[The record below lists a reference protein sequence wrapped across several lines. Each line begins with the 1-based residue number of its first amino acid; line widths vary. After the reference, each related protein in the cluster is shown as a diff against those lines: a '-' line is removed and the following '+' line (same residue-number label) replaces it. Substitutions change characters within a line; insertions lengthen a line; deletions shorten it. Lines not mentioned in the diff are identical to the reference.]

1 MTQEINYHTNKDILY
16 INLDG
21 RVDATNASS
30 VEEKIQAIRK
40 ENTGL
45 HTVLDLEK
53 LVYISSAGLRILLR
67 LRKED
72 SELSLINVSTEVYE
86 ILDMTGFTEMIDVQ
100 KAYRHLSVEGCEVI
114 GKGANGAVYRYDPE
128 TIIKVYFNNDALPDI
143 KRERELARKALV
155 LGINTAIPYDVVR
168 IGDKYGTVMEL
179 LAATSI
185 SKMIKKDPEHL
196 EEPLKYFVDMLKQIH
211 GTEIK
216 PGEVPNMKELA
227 LKWASFDMDYLPEDI
242 GKKLYQLVENVPD
255 QDTLMHGDYHT
266 NNVMVRDEEA
276 LLIDMDTLCMGHPIF
291 ELGSMFNAFEGFS
304 AIDHEV
310 VHNFLGF
317 PYEVSVKFWRK
328 SLSMYLGTE
337 DESVIDDVENKAK
350 IVGYMRLL
358 RRSIN
363 RKTDDREALIEYY
376 TNELIRLIPLTKELT
391 F

>member
-227 LKWASFDMDYLPEDI
+227 LKWARFDMDYLPEDI

>member
-30 VEEKIQAIRK
+30 VEEKIQAIRQ
-40 ENTGL
+40 ENAGL

-227 LKWASFDMDYLPEDI
+227 LKWARFDMDYLPEDI

-266 NNVMVRDEEA
+266 NNVMVRDGEA

-328 SLSMYLGTE
+328 SLSMYLDTE

>member
-40 ENTGL
+40 ENAGL

-100 KAYRHLSVEGCEVI
+100 KAYRHLSVDGCEVI

-211 GTEIK
+211 DTEIK
-216 PGEVPNMKELA
+216 PGEVPDMKELA
-227 LKWASFDMDYLPEDI
+227 LKWARFDMDYLPEDI

-266 NNVMVRDEEA
+266 NNVMVRDGEA

>member
-40 ENTGL
+40 ENAGL

-100 KAYRHLSVEGCEVI
+100 KAYRHLSVDGCEVI

-227 LKWASFDMDYLPEDI
+227 LKWARFDMDYLPEDI

-304 AIDHEV
+304 VIDHEV

>member
-227 LKWASFDMDYLPEDI
+227 LKWARFDMDYLPEDI

-304 AIDHEV
+304 VIDHEV

>member
-40 ENTGL
+40 ENVGL

-100 KAYRHLSVEGCEVI
+100 KAYRHLSVDGCEVI

-168 IGDKYGTVMEL
+168 IGDKYGW
-179 LAATSI
+179 
-185 SKMIKKDPEHL
+185 SK
-196 EEPLKYFVDMLKQIH
+196 
-211 GTEIK
+211 
-216 PGEVPNMKELA
+216 
-227 LKWASFDMDYLPEDI
+227 
-242 GKKLYQLVENVPD
+242 
-255 QDTLMHGDYHT
+255 
-266 NNVMVRDEEA
+266 
-276 LLIDMDTLCMGHPIF
+276 
-291 ELGSMFNAFEGFS
+291 
-304 AIDHEV
+304 
-310 VHNFLGF
+310 
-317 PYEVSVKFWRK
+317 
-328 SLSMYLGTE
+328 
-337 DESVIDDVENKAK
+337 
-350 IVGYMRLL
+350 
-358 RRSIN
+358 
-363 RKTDDREALIEYY
+363 
-376 TNELIRLIPLTKELT
+376 
-391 F
+391 

>member
-1 MTQEINYHTNKDILY
+1 MTQEINYHTNKDVLY

-21 RVDATNASS
+21 RVDATNASA

-40 ENTGL
+40 ENAGL

-72 SELSLINVSTEVYE
+72 SELSLINVSAEVYD

-211 GTEIK
+211 DTEIK

-227 LKWASFDMDYLPEDI
+227 LNWAKFDMEYLPEDI
-242 GKKLYQLVENVPD
+242 GKKLYQLVEAVPD

-363 RKTDDREALIEYY
+363 RKADDSEALIEFY
-376 TNELIRLIPLTKELT
+376 TNELIRLVPLVNQLT

>member
-40 ENTGL
+40 ENAGL

-72 SELSLINVSTEVYE
+72 SELSLINVSAEVYE

-211 GTEIK
+211 DTEIK

-227 LKWASFDMDYLPEDI
+227 LKWARFDMDYLPEDI
-242 GKKLYQLVENVPD
+242 GKKLYQIVENVPD

-266 NNVMVRDEEA
+266 NNVMVRDGEA

-376 TNELIRLIPLTKELT
+376 TKELIRLIPLTKELT

>member
-40 ENTGL
+40 ENAGL

-72 SELSLINVSTEVYE
+72 SELSLINVSAEVYE

-227 LKWASFDMDYLPEDI
+227 LKWARFDMDYLPEDI

>member
-40 ENTGL
+40 ENAGL

-72 SELSLINVSTEVYE
+72 SELSLINVSAEVYE

-227 LKWASFDMDYLPEDI
+227 LKWARFDMDYLPEDI

-304 AIDHEV
+304 VIDHEV

>member
-40 ENTGL
+40 ENAGL

-100 KAYRHLSVEGCEVI
+100 KAYRHLSVDGCEVI

-227 LKWASFDMDYLPEDI
+227 LKWARFDMDYLPEDI

-266 NNVMVRDEEA
+266 NNVMVRDGEA

-317 PYEVSVKFWRK
+317 PYEVSGKFWRK
-328 SLSMYLGTE
+328 SLSMYLDTE

>member
-40 ENTGL
+40 ENAGL

-211 GTEIK
+211 DTEIK
-216 PGEVPNMKELA
+216 PGEVPDMKELA
-227 LKWASFDMDYLPEDI
+227 LKWARFDMDYLPEDI
-242 GKKLYQLVENVPD
+242 GKKLYQIVENVPD

-266 NNVMVRDEEA
+266 NNVMVRDGEA

>member
-40 ENTGL
+40 ENAGL

-227 LKWASFDMDYLPEDI
+227 LKWARFDMDYLPEDI

>member
-40 ENTGL
+40 ENVGL

-100 KAYRHLSVEGCEVI
+100 KAYRHLSVDGCEVI

-211 GTEIK
+211 DTEIK
-216 PGEVPNMKELA
+216 PGEVPDMKELA
-227 LKWASFDMDYLPEDI
+227 LKWARFDMDYLPEDI
-242 GKKLYQLVENVPD
+242 GKKLYQIVENVPD

-266 NNVMVRDEEA
+266 NNVMVRDGEA

-376 TNELIRLIPLTKELT
+376 TKELIRLIPLTKELT

>member
-1 MTQEINYHTNKDILY
+1 MTQEINYHTNKDVLY

-21 RVDATNASS
+21 RVDATNASA
-30 VEEKIQAIRK
+30 VEESIQAIRK
-40 ENTGL
+40 ENAGL

-72 SELSLINVSTEVYE
+72 SELSLINVSAEVYE

-211 GTEIK
+211 DTEIK

-227 LKWASFDMDYLPEDI
+227 LNWAKFDMEYLPEDI
-242 GKKLYQLVENVPD
+242 GKKLYQLVEAVPD

-363 RKTDDREALIEYY
+363 RKTEDSEALIEFY
-376 TNELIRLIPLTKELT
+376 TNELIRLVPLVNQLT

>member
-1 MTQEINYHTNKDILY
+1 MTQEINYHTNKDVLY

-21 RVDATNASS
+21 RVDATNASA
-30 VEEKIQAIRK
+30 VEESIQAIRK
-40 ENTGL
+40 ENAGL

-72 SELSLINVSTEVYE
+72 SELSLINVSAEVYE

-100 KAYRHLSVEGCEVI
+100 KAYRHLSVDGCEVI

-211 GTEIK
+211 DTEIK

-227 LKWASFDMDYLPEDI
+227 LNWAKFDMEYLPEDI
-242 GKKLYQLVENVPD
+242 GKKLYQLVEAVPD

-363 RKTDDREALIEYY
+363 RKTEDSEALIEFY
-376 TNELIRLIPLTKELT
+376 TNELIRLVPLVNQLT

>member
-40 ENTGL
+40 ENAGL

-100 KAYRHLSVEGCEVI
+100 KAYRHLSVDGCEVI

-211 GTEIK
+211 DTEIK
-216 PGEVPNMKELA
+216 PGEVPDMKELA
-227 LKWASFDMDYLPEDI
+227 LKWARFDMDYLPEDI
-242 GKKLYQLVENVPD
+242 GKKLYQIVENVPD

-304 AIDHEV
+304 VIDHEV

>member
-1 MTQEINYHTNKDILY
+1 MTQDISYHTNKGVLY

-30 VEEKIQAIRK
+30 VEEKIQEIRK
-40 ENTGL
+40 ENAGL
-45 HTVLDLEK
+45 QTVLDLEK
-53 LVYISSAGLRILLR
+53 LTYISSAGLRILLR
-67 LRKED
+67 LRKD
-72 SELSLINVSTEVYE
+72 DTELSLINVSSEVYD

-128 TIIKVYFNNDALPDI
+128 TIIKVYMNNDALPDI

-179 LAATSI
+179 LAATSV
-185 SKMIKKDPEHL
+185 SKLIKKDPEHL

-211 GTEIK
+211 DTEIK
-216 PGEVPNMKELA
+216 PGEVPNMKETA
-227 LKWASFDMDYLPEDI
+227 LKWAKFNMDYLPGDI
-242 GKKLYQLVENVPD
+242 GKKLYQLVDAIPEQN
-255 QDTLMHGDYHT
+255 TLLHGDYHT
-266 NNVMVRDEEA
+266 NNVMVRDGEA
-276 LLIDMDTLCMGHPIF
+276 LLIDMDTLCMGHPVF

-317 PYEVSVKFWRK
+317 PYEVSVEFWRK
-328 SLSMYLGTE
+328 SLAMYLGTE
-337 DESVIDDVENKAK
+337 DEAVIDDVENKAK

-358 RRSIN
+358 RRAI
-363 RKTDDREALIEYY
+363 RRRTDESEALIEFY
-376 TNELIRLIPLTKELT
+376 TKELIRLVQVVDRLT

>member
-40 ENTGL
+40 ENAGL

-100 KAYRHLSVEGCEVI
+100 KAYRHLSVDGCEVI

-211 GTEIK
+211 DTEIK
-216 PGEVPNMKELA
+216 PGEVPDMKELA
-227 LKWASFDMDYLPEDI
+227 LKWARFDMDYLPEDI
-242 GKKLYQLVENVPD
+242 GKKLYQIVENVPD

-266 NNVMVRDEEA
+266 NNVMVRDGEA

-376 TNELIRLIPLTKELT
+376 TKELIRLIPLTKELT